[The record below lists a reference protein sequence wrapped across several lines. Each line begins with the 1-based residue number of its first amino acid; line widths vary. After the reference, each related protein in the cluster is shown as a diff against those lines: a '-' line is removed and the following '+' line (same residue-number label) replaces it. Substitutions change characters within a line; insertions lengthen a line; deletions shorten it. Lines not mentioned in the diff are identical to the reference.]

1 MKKYILCTIIGI
13 IIGSTITAGAAY
25 VYSARDISYL
35 PNDENWN
42 VSNAGEALSSL
53 KEDLNT
59 VNTNV
64 TEYKQQITEAL
75 SDKGVSVDENSSMED
90 ITSGI
95 SNMSTSKT
103 ITVTLSGND
112 DGVNVIVN
120 GTSLISTSLSWNNI
134 SITKTYTAN

>member
-1 MKKYILCTIIGI
+1 MKKYILCTVIGI

-42 VSNAGEALSSL
+42 VSNAGDALTSL
-53 KEDLNT
+53 KEDLNN
-59 VNTNV
+59 VNQNV

-103 ITVTLSGND
+103 ISVTLSGND
-112 DGVNVIVN
+112 DHVNVIVN

>member
-1 MKKYILCTIIGI
+1 MKKYILCTVIGI